1 MPGSG
6 LMRVERAFSA
16 IFRAIVILALIVA
29 IGLAA
34 MVVVR
39 DLPAYFERPQA
50 IAPAKVSPLP
60 AITVEDFLAFVERRD
75 ANPDEAR
82 MVAEADKRLED
93 QVDVYLEK
101 LHGYVAQYQ
110 AACGIDPGVRVD
122 YATFIRAMDRGR
134 FVEQIKLYGQS
145 FGDSLGRFE
154 KALLEDPGVI
164 SRCRD
169 RQGRSQ
175 VFLASVDWHA
185 QQWRLQAEEAERFN
199 SSELLR
205 VEQQRAS
212 AAERVATAH
221 TRGVIA
227 LQLVVFLLLVLW
239 LTVRKSEPASP
250 RVQSRREI
258 FDLPE
263 P

>member
-1 MPGSG
+1 MPERGF
-6 LMRVERAFSA
+6 MRVERAYSA
-16 IFRAIVILALIVA
+16 IFKAIVILALMVA
-29 IGLAA
+29 VGLAA
-34 MVVVR
+34 VVVMR

-50 IAPAKVSPLP
+50 IAPAQVSPLP
-60 AITVEDFLAFVERRD
+60 TIKVEDFLAFVERRD
-75 ANPDEAR
+75 TSPDEAR
-82 MVAEADKRLED
+82 IAAEADKRLED
-93 QVDVYLEK
+93 QVDEYLER
-101 LHGYVAQYQ
+101 LYSYVAQYQ

-134 FVEQIKLYGQS
+134 FVEQLKTHGQP
-145 FGDSLGRFE
+145 FGDSLDRFE

-175 VFLASVDWHA
+175 VFLASVEWHA
-185 QQWRLQAEEAERFN
+185 QQWGLQADEAERFN

-205 VEQQRAS
+205 VEQQRAN
-212 AAERVATAH
+212 AAERAATAH

-227 LQLVVFLLLVLW
+227 LQMAVFLLLVLW
-239 LTVRKSEPASP
+239 LAVRKSESASP
-250 RVQSRREI
+250 RVKPRRET